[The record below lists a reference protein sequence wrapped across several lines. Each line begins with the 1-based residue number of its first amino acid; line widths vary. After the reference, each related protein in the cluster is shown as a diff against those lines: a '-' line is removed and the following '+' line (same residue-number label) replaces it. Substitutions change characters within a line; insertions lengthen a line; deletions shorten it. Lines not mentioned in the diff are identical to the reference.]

1 MNEDGQGNEL
11 PITDADTT
19 PPNPAAGASSPARSG
34 WQMPEPKFQKSSGYL
49 PQGYVDEV
57 ALENFAA
64 AAAESSSGTPPPE
77 SVAEPEPLVEPQP
90 DLSEQLEIPA
100 VPAAKAVPAKQRSTG
115 ARIAMIILGLLGM
128 VVFISVFLGLVYYL
142 FLMPRGGNGQF

>member
-11 PITDADTT
+11 PITEADTT
-19 PPNPAAGASSPARSG
+19 PPNPASGAAPARSG

-49 PQGYVDEV
+49 PQGYVDQL

-64 AAAESSSGTPPPE
+64 AAAEPPSGEPAPP
-77 SVAEPEPLVEPQP
+77 SDASAEALVEPQP
-90 DLSEQLEIPA
+90 DLSEQLEIPT
-100 VPAAKAVPAKQRSTG
+100 VPAAKAVPVKQRSTG

-128 VVFISVFLGLVYYL
+128 VLFISVFLGLIYYL